1 MPMGGGGK
9 KGDSGGQGFNA
20 ASGASQQVADLATRL
35 VNEFAPVRGASISRL
50 MEILG
55 GGGGGGG
62 ASPGALQRLSG
73 RGDHERLHWTA
84 RILTGGGFVP
94 LSASPAPT
102 PMAAGDNTGAPSA
115 FWQAVD
121 IPRARMLADQM
132 NVFGPERAT
141 IENQYGT
148 ARENIL
154 SRVPRG
160 GDLSRLLTTN
170 EMGRARN
177 ASVMSLTWELSA
189 PRIVAFEHAEQSRA

>member
-1 MPMGGGGK
+1 MGFEPVTVLPGYLLIDDHPADLTVMKLTREDLSMPMG
-9 KGDSGGQGFNA
+9 
-20 ASGASQQVADLATRL
+20 
-35 VNEFAPVRGASISRL
+35 
-50 MEILG
+50 
-55 GGGGGGG
+55 
-62 ASPGALQRLSG
+62 
-73 RGDHERLHWTA
+73 
-84 RILTGGGFVP
+84 
-94 LSASPAPT
+94 
-102 PMAAGDNTGAPSA
+102 AGDNTGAPSA